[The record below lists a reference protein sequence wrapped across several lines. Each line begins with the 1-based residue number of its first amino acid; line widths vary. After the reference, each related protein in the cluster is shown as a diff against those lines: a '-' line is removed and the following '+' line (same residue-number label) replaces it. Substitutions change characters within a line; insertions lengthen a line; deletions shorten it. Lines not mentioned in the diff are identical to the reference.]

1 MSCIGT
7 LISPELNVQ
16 LGNNWL
22 LGNIQTAGLTFVLHW
37 PPLAAGHWVYISL
50 NDQLGPENML
60 CAGPEM
66 LGMEWRMTVLTLLTQ
81 WGHFSLSTTNTDTG
95 AGPRQSSGAGDK

>member
-1 MSCIGT
+1 MYRVSCTMYHVSMSCIGT

-50 NDQLGPENML
+50 NDQLGPENI
-60 CAGPEM
+60 C
-66 LGMEWRMTVLTLLTQ
+66 VLAPRC
-81 WGHFSLSTTNTDTG
+81 WGG
-95 AGPRQSSGAGDK
+95 SGG

>member
-1 MSCIGT
+1 MYHVSMSCIGT

-37 PPLAAGHWVYISL
+37 PPLAAGHWV
-50 NDQLGPENML
+50 
-60 CAGPEM
+60 
-66 LGMEWRMTVLTLLTQ
+66 
-81 WGHFSLSTTNTDTG
+81 
-95 AGPRQSSGAGDK
+95 

>member
-1 MSCIGT
+1 MHRQVSEPPYQLPVCQYRVCHVSCIYVMYHVSMSCIGT

-37 PPLAAGHWVYISL
+37 PPLAAGHWV
-50 NDQLGPENML
+50 
-60 CAGPEM
+60 
-66 LGMEWRMTVLTLLTQ
+66 
-81 WGHFSLSTTNTDTG
+81 
-95 AGPRQSSGAGDK
+95 